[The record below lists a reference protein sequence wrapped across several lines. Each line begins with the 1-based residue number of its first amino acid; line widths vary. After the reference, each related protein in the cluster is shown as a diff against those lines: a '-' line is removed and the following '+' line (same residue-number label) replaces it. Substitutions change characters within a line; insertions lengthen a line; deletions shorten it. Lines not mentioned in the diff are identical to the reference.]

1 MFRVAPAIA
10 ASALLAGAVF
20 ATPMAASA
28 VTTPDPTPSPA
39 ATGTDSAAPDAT
51 DAAEPSGVG
60 LAVSPAGNGV
70 LAAGSDLTVTVE
82 ISNPGPDTV
91 PAGTVE
97 IVLDRTPLASAD
109 AYGAWLAGAQ
119 GSAQDSGAG
128 EAEPGDAVDVVSAPT
143 VAVPLG
149 ATHTQQVTVPAA
161 QLGLAEGGVYGIGAT
176 LTVDGESEAGTRS
189 TIVVTDAATAALAPA
204 GVTVIAPITS
214 VASSTGLIPA
224 AALEASTNENGI
236 LTRELDAVVGRP
248 VTIAVDPRIIVSI
261 RALGSTAPASAVAWL
276 EQLDAAPNAI
286 IPLTFG
292 DSDIAGEH
300 QAGAPSVLAPT
311 SFSYALD
318 PANFTNVDELI
329 EPSAP
334 ATAPAT
340 VTGTP
345 AAGAGAGAAT
355 SSGTSSDTSSG
366 SGDDTPTGGDGA
378 ATDPDP
384 QPTPDPPAVPT
395 LEQLTAWDYTATSI
409 AWPRSGSIVAGDLP
423 FFAQSGLTT
432 SIVDSAQLVPAEG
445 ASAPLEAAA
454 KAGDQNV
461 LVADHGVS
469 LAFQDA
475 LAASSDTRRGEA
487 VAELAGSLAIAAGAS
502 GASGTSGTAGAGD
515 RQVLAVL
522 DRTTMNLGAIDQV
535 LGAMLSL
542 PWASPD
548 SLDSLLAQTPEQVVT
563 VIDTPESAER
573 IGQIGA
579 LLASGQRIDAFSSVL
594 DDPLALTGEYRADL
608 LALLSNSW
616 SANEGGWNVA
626 VQTNQ
631 EATEKTLA
639 SVQVVDGSSINMV
652 ANQANLPVTINN
664 DLPYPVNVILHVTPS
679 NGRLVVEKTD
689 VEVTIEAT
697 SRKGAQIPLEAGVAN
712 GPVTLSFQLLSP
724 TGVLLSTPSP
734 VVVNVSAD
742 WETWGTVIVAVLVV
756 ALFGFGIVRNILRR
770 RKKRRNGDADAGG
783 SDTDDPDDADPNAP
797 LAVQPTVETVPPKAR
812 PAGEPRL
819 TAPDA
824 HE

>member
-1 MFRVAPAIA
+1 
-10 ASALLAGAVF
+10 
-20 ATPMAASA
+20 MAASA
-28 VTTPDPTPSPA
+28 RTTPDPTPSPA
-39 ATGTDSAAPDAT
+39 PAATDAETTAPDAT

-119 GSAQDSGAG
+119 PSAQDSGAG
-128 EAEPGDAVDVVSAPT
+128 EAESGDAVEVVSAPT

-161 QLGLAEGGVYGIGAT
+161 QLGLADGGVYGVGAT

-189 TIVVTDAATAALAPA
+189 TIVVTDATTATLPPA

-224 AALEASTNENGI
+224 AALEASTNENGV

-345 AAGAGAGAAT
+345 AAGAGTGTGAVSGT
-355 SSGTSSDTSSG
+355 SSGT
-366 SGDDTPTGGDGA
+366 GDDAPAAGDGA
-378 ATDPDP
+378 GTDPEP

-395 LEQLTAWDYTATSI
+395 LEQLTAWDYTTTSI
-409 AWPRSGSIVAGDLP
+409 AWPRSGSVVAGDLP

-445 ASAPLEAAA
+445 ASAPLEATA

-502 GASGTSGTAGAGD
+502 GASGTSAAPGTAGAGD

-548 SLDSLLAQTPEQVVT
+548 SLDSLLAQTPDQVVT
-563 VIDTPESAER
+563 VLDTPESPER

-679 NGRLVVEKTD
+679 NGRLVVEKTE

-797 LAVQPTVETVPPKAR
+797 LAVQPTVETLPPKGR
-812 PAGEPRL
+812 PAGENRP
-819 TAPDA
+819 TASDA